1 MKKKIVTVL
10 MTAMLGSSILFA
22 QTAMAA
28 DTAEQTEDT
37 AQADETSEEKTEELK
52 TIGEKPEKETEGIL
66 DVKLKN
72 LTGKVITGFTIKNEK
87 DEKYPDNFLKEDD
100 KFAADEEREL
110 WFDLNKKDET
120 SDAEKTE
127 DAKTEENAENTE
139 EKEIPKYNIQLTFE
153 DGTTSEIH
161 TFPFGDTE
169 EAELHLEGSV
179 AYLVFDSASQKKSI
193 NTLENEKALAPT
205 PTAAPVAQPATESYD
220 NSYDYNESYDYDNS
234 YDYDDNSYDAAG
246 SDDSGSDE
254 GGSADGCLDN
264 AILN

>member
-1 MKKKIVTVL
+1 MIVQLIENIYQFLWGEWIHVPL
-10 MTAMLGSSILFA
+10 PGGGSLGLSLLIILLLPA
-22 QTAMAA
+22 
-28 DTAEQTEDT
+28 
-37 AQADETSEEKTEELK
+37 
-52 TIGEKPEKETEGIL
+52 GI
-66 DVKLKN
+66 V
-72 LTGKVITGFTIKNEK
+72 FTIKTRFLPIRLLPDIFKPLTANNKNEK